1 METPSRYV
9 ASHLREWRKKRGLT
23 GSELAG
29 KVSQAGVGVHWTNIT
44 VGKIE
49 TERRISITVDEL
61 LALSIALK
69 MPLIGLLPPY
79 VDHDAIE
86 LTERFRDYR
95 TADLAASILG
105 VLKAW
110 EPHHPT

>member
-9 ASHLREWRKKRGLT
+9 ASHLRGWRKRRGLT
-23 GSELAG
+23 GSELA
-29 KVSQAGVGVHWTNIT
+29 KRVSQAGVGVHWSNVT

-49 TERRISITVDEL
+49 TERRVNITIDEL
-61 LALSIALK
+61 LALSIALST
-69 MPLIGLLPPY
+69 PLIGLLPPY

-105 VLKAW
+105 VLKEW
-110 EPHHPT
+110 EPQ